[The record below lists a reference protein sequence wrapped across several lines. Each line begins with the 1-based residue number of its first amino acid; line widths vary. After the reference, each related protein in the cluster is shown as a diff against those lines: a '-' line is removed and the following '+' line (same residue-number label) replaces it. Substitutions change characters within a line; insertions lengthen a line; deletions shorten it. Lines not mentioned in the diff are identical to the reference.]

1 MVIMQ
6 TILLVNN
13 NLYMNNNNNNNSTSK
28 RWGYNSDSYKFGG
41 NNNNVYLHGLRR
53 KNMVIGSNSIKT
65 LFTDLISVMV
75 VTPTLLGTIVA
86 T

>member
-1 MVIMQ
+1 MSK
-6 TILLVNN
+6 NN
-13 NLYMNNNNNNNSTSK
+13 KNKSTSK
-28 RWGYNSDSYKFGG
+28 TWGYNSDSYKFGG
-41 NNNNVYLHGLRR
+41 NNNNIYFHGLRK

-75 VTPTLLGTIVA
+75 VTPTLGTIVA